1 MDGHAI
7 RLPASYTKAV
17 LLTERFAVARIHA
30 FFRTGTN
37 GWFCDLN
44 VGTVNAASQLAFD
57 DRERTRALP
66 TIASVAS
73 NRIEATEGSMKGSM
87 KAALALIVIYIA
99 AFMVATQGGSQNP
112 VQASASGA
120 NTSATSKSMDPEKEA
135 DVRSLL
141 QYVGAKEQLQ
151 SVASESA
158 AQYREKLSASV
169 KNVSDDSKR
178 QELITVASGSFQ
190 KNFDQQRALQQIA
203 AIYDKHFTDDEIK
216 GLLDFY
222 SSPLGQKFA
231 AETPKIDKEIQAVQV
246 SATSSATRES
256 LLTLKSQNGDVDTP
270 GVAGNRTKATPEVT
284 LQDEMK
290 EISQRP

>member
-1 MDGHAI
+1 
-7 RLPASYTKAV
+7 
-17 LLTERFAVARIHA
+17 
-30 FFRTGTN
+30 
-37 GWFCDLN
+37 
-44 VGTVNAASQLAFD
+44 
-57 DRERTRALP
+57 
-66 TIASVAS
+66 
-73 NRIEATEGSMKGSM
+73 MKGSM

-99 AFMVATQGGSQNP
+99 AFIIATQGGSQNP
-112 VQASASGA
+112 VQASASGTNVPA
-120 NTSATSKSMDPEKEA
+120 GSKSVDPEKEA
-135 DVRSLL
+135 DLRSLL
-141 QYVGAKEQLQ
+141 QYVGAKDQLQ

-158 AQYREKLSASV
+158 TQYREKLSASV
-169 KNVSDDSKR
+169 KNVADDSKR

-231 AETPKIDKEIQAVQV
+231 AESPKINKEIQAVQV

-256 LLTLKSQNGDVDTP
+256 LLTLKSQDADEDTAS
-270 GVAGNRTKATPEVT
+270 AGNRKKSKPEVT

>member
-1 MDGHAI
+1 
-7 RLPASYTKAV
+7 
-17 LLTERFAVARIHA
+17 
-30 FFRTGTN
+30 
-37 GWFCDLN
+37 
-44 VGTVNAASQLAFD
+44 
-57 DRERTRALP
+57 
-66 TIASVAS
+66 
-73 NRIEATEGSMKGSM
+73 MKGSM

-99 AFMVATQGGSQNP
+99 AFIVATQGGSQNP

-120 NTSATSKSMDPEKEA
+120 NASAASKSMDPEKEA
-135 DVRSLL
+135 DLRSLL
-141 QYVGAKEQLQ
+141 QYVGAKDQLQ

-169 KNVSDDSKR
+169 KNVANDSKR

-190 KNFDQQRALQQIA
+190 KNFDQQRAMQQIA
-203 AIYDKHFTDDEIK
+203 AIYDKHFSDDEIK

-231 AETPKIDKEIQAVQV
+231 AETSKINKEIQAVQV
-246 SATSSATRES
+246 SAASSATRES
-256 LLTLKSQNGDVDTP
+256 LLTLKSQDADDDTP
-270 GVAGNRTKATPEVT
+270 GAGNRKKSKPEVT